1 MWKAYLGSWKSKRIT
16 HGFLVDVATVGVLTA
31 ILFIFNRIL
40 TAIVGPLAQFG
51 SEEQIQQA
59 LLSASPEEAQALF
72 ASLQSFMYVFL
83 IGIMIVIP
91 VSLFLYSYSRSYL
104 WGKLLHKKTKF
115 WRWNALMLTLII
127 IGAMYTL
134 AASLLNL
141 ILTLILSSFLTPSLL
156 IVAQSI
162 ISSFFI
168 VLFIMLLFLVFKEF
182 THRYKVFE
190 SVGNAIQH
198 FKKYS
203 GRTFGIAILT
213 LLVIQVVLSLIQRF
227 FMFNQEI
234 LMLLGLLVFI
244 FYAAWLRSYLVGHR

>member
-1 MWKAYLGSWKSKRIT
+1 MWKSYIASWKSKRIT
-16 HGFLVDVATVGVLTA
+16 QGFLIDIATVGILTTL
-31 ILFIFNRIL
+31 IFIFNRIL
-40 TAIVGPLAQFG
+40 TAIVGPLTQFG

-83 IGIMIVIP
+83 IGIIIVIP

-104 WGKLLHKKTKF
+104 WGKLLHKKTKL
-115 WRWNALMLTLII
+115 WRWNALMLTII
-127 IGAMYTL
+127 IIAAMYTF

-156 IVAQSI
+156 LIAQSI

-168 VLFIMLLFLVFKEF
+168 VLFLMLLFLTFKEF

-213 LLVIQVVLSLIQRF
+213 LLAIQVVLSLIQRF

-234 LMLLGLLVFI
+234 FVLFGLVVFI
-244 FYAAWLRSYLVGHR
+244 FYAAWLRSYLIGHR